1 MLRVNNHLVV
11 FWDKL
16 LAAPLP
22 TNHKFT
28 MHTIMRFL
36 MVCSLVHPNSGL
48 LVLHA
53 GITNS

>member
-1 MLRVNNHLVV
+1 MV
-11 FWDKL
+11 FWEEL

-22 TNHKFT
+22 PNRKII